1 MLGFLSFE
9 KNGGIP
15 EAKVSLDTFQGDVYF
30 SFRA

>member
-15 EAKVSLDTFQGDVYF
+15 AILYILTKVGDTVSYV
-30 SFRA
+30 